1 MATSNQ
7 ENKLYRIPEQGKVAG
22 VCAGLAEHFGW
33 EVWLVR
39 IIALSAFLLT
49 GWFFGVVF
57 LLYVIGWVLLDKK
70 PRELPLSRP
79 ELKTKVWQAGE
90 SPREAFRDVSSRFR
104 SLDLRLQQMERYVTS
119 DAYALRRE
127 IDNLK

>member
-1 MATSNQ
+1 MNTGNRA
-7 ENKLYRIPEQGKVAG
+7 NKLYRIPEQGKVAG

-39 IIALSAFLLT
+39 IIALSAFILT

-70 PRELPLSRP
+70 PRELPHSRP

-90 SPREAFRDVSSRFR
+90 SPRAAFRDVSSRFR
-104 SLDLRLQQMERYVTS
+104 SLDLRLQQMERHVTS
-119 DAYALRRE
+119 DGYNLRRE